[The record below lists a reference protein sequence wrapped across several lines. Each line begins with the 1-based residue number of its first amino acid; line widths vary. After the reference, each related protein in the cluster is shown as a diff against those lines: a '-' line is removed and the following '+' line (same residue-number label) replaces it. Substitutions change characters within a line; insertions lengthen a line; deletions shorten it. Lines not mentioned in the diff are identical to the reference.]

1 MIEDIRKVDRSLLP
15 DNGNKIGSIKKF
27 HSLAPQA
34 QVSGYAIGKLQGHVN
49 AGYYS
54 QIKEAS
60 LEFNHL
66 AKEILK
72 RMKIAL

>member
-1 MIEDIRKVDRSLLP
+1 MDRSLLP
-15 DNGNKIGSIKKF
+15 DNGNKIGSIKNF

-34 QVSGYAIGKLQGHVN
+34 QVNGCAIGKLQGYVN

-54 QIKEAS
+54 QIQEAG